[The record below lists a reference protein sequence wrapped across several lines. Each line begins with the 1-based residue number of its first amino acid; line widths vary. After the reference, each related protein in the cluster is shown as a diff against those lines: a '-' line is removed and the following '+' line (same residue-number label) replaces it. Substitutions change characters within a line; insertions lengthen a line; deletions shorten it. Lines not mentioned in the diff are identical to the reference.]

1 MNDKELS
8 QERKKLQEKGL
19 LPVWFTTGGWQM
31 FKQRYLYQA
40 DNAKQQYERI
50 ATTLDAT
57 SWYNLSFSS
66 WLNSDKLLP
75 LSISLAFFLSSSD
88 A

>member
-31 FKQRYLYQA
+31 FKQRYLYKA
-40 DNAKQQYERI
+40 DNAKQQYERKI
-50 ATTLDAT
+50 GRAHV
-57 SWYNLSFSS
+57 
-66 WLNSDKLLP
+66 
-75 LSISLAFFLSSSD
+75 
-88 A
+88 